1 MNMGESADASARDAR
16 NETMRERIVA
26 EALSWVRTPWHHM
39 ARVKGA
45 GVDCA
50 QILCAVYAAV
60 GLVPEIDIGYYPSDW
75 HIHQDTPRF
84 LKMLSGFGDPIPGPP
99 LPGDVAM
106 FNFGRHAAHG
116 AIVIGWPR
124 IVHAYLE
131 ERAVVI
137 SDVSTNAVLAGK
149 LAGFWRARSL

>member
-1 MNMGESADASARDAR
+1 MSIRD
-16 NETMRERIVA
+16 RIVA
-26 EALSWVRTPWHHM
+26 EALSWVKTPWHHM
-39 ARVKGA
+39 GRVKGA

-50 QILCAVYAAV
+50 QLLAAVYAAV
-60 GLVPEIDIGYYPSDW
+60 GLVPDVDLGYYPPDW

-84 LKMLSGFGDPIPGPP
+84 VTMLAQYGREIPGPP

-106 FNFGRHAAHG
+106 FTFGRHAAHG

-131 ERAVVI
+131 ERAVVV
-137 SDVSTNAVLAGK
+137 SDVSTSAVLTAQ
-149 LAGFWRARSL
+149 LAGFWRANALTEIA